1 MTQHDTLNVKLSLNV
16 RLSNPQLNKSKPGI
30 ENGLGAILNF

>member
-16 RLSNPQLNKSKPGI
+16 RLSNSQLTKSKPGI